1 MSHDNTSTG
10 APTAG
15 SAIPRER
22 RRTTRGLRPLPEL
35 TRDLVAQ
42 LKRLVSSE
50 LALFKAEMS
59 AKAKA
64 AGIGAGLLVGALVFV
79 FFALCV
85 LVTAAVLGFALI
97 VPAWLAALIVVGILI
112 VLAIIAAL
120 IGRASLKRGV
130 PPIPDDLGS
139 ELRADAHALKGEQP

>member
-1 MSHDNTSTG
+1 MSFDK
-10 APTAG
+10 PPL
-15 SAIPRER
+15 PRER

-42 LKRLVSSE
+42 LRRLIAGE
-50 LALFKAEMS
+50 LALFKAEMT

-85 LVTAAVLGFALI
+85 LVTTAVLAFALI
-97 VPAWLAALIVVGILI
+97 LPAWLAALVVGVILLL
-112 VLAIIAAL
+112 LAGIAAL
-120 IGRASLKRGV
+120 IGVAKLKKGM
-130 PPIPDDLGS
+130 PPVPDDLKQ
-139 ELRADAHALKGEQP
+139 ELSDDVRALKGQRP